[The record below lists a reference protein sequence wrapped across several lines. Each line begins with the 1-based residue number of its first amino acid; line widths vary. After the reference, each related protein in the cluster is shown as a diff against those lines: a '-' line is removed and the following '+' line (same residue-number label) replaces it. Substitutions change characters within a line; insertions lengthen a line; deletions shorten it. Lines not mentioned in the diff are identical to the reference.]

1 MDSVENLTDMWNNKW
16 FYFGIIMAM
25 QVNDICRTCAR
36 VCVCIPGLTL
46 SWNTEAN
53 SDLVMTLYKILNL
66 KS

>member
-1 MDSVENLTDMWNNKW
+1 MENLTDMWNNKW

-25 QVNDICRTCAR
+25 QVNDICRARARTC
-36 VCVCIPGLTL
+36 VCVPGLKL

-53 SDLVMTLYKILNL
+53 SDLVMTLCEILNL